1 MESERTLNRLLH
13 LGTRRALSQQLQEL
27 MGILIEVSSMMG
39 ARWDCHAQSD
49 AEN

>member
-1 MESERTLNRLLH
+1 
-13 LGTRRALSQQLQEL
+13 LGPGWALSQQQQEL
-27 MGILIEVSSMMG
+27 MGILIEVSSMTG